1 MVLDFVS
8 RINQGREYKVKTMQI
23 IQYSVRAWFLKQRQ
37 PHYRAPFNL
46 LYRLHTAIRK
56 AREIK
61 QQQRSATNVNESL
74 MTILTN
80 IYYEQKTNEKNLL
93 KFKQNLN
100 LIEDRMDRLESK
112 LDTLLTVFTRNIPAT
127 QHSWL

>member
-37 PHYRAPFNL
+37 PHYRAPFTL

-61 QQQRSATNVNESL
+61 QQQRNATNVNESL

-80 IYYEQKTNEKNLL
+80 IYYEQKANEKNLL
-93 KFKQNLN
+93 KFKQNLH
-100 LIEDRMDRLESK
+100 LIEDRMDRLETK
-112 LDTLLTVFTRNIPAT
+112 LDTLLTVFTRNIPAA